1 MELRVVEKEKKALTV
16 EVISPDD
23 TMIYPLISHLLK
35 DKRVA
40 DARYIV
46 GHPFMDKPTILVRV
60 KKDKP
65 EDVLREVAEG
75 LANQYGDMK
84 KQVAAAGKKGT

>member
-1 MELRVVEKEKKALTV
+1 MEFRVIEKEKKVLTV

-46 GHPFMDKPTILVRV
+46 GHPHLDKPTILVRV

-65 EDVLREVAEG
+65 EDVLREVAAG
-75 LANQYGDMK
+75 LAAQYGDMK
-84 KQVAAAGKKGT
+84 KQVAGAGKKGK